1 MDNSASSRLLNLI
14 PKLEVPH
21 CLVVVAS
28 LTMFVD
34 IQTFFL
40 NALVNTQSEELLD
53 RTEEDD
59 TAYSSPTVNAED
71 TESLC
76 T

>member
-1 MDNSASSRLLNLI
+1 
-14 PKLEVPH
+14 
-21 CLVVVAS
+21 
-28 LTMFVD
+28 MFVD

-53 RTEEDD
+53 STEEDD
-59 TAYSSPTVNAED
+59 AAYSSPTVYTKD